1 LFTYNR
7 LLLLK
12 IRSSFDRGANSGKL
26 NSLCSSILFQHPPQL
41 RVHVRL
47 DPEVLQVG
55 DEGQEEGLPGGHQQ
69 V

>member
-1 LFTYNR
+1 M
-7 LLLLK
+7 
-12 IRSSFDRGANSGKL
+12 

-47 DPEVLQVG
+47 DPEVVQVG
-55 DEGQEEGLPGGHQQ
+55 DEGQEEGLPGGRQQ